1 MKRKLSLR
9 SSGVAAFAGVLCF
22 AASAV
27 FRAEAAKSV
36 DRVNIEYVQPK
47 DPAHQQIYE
56 RLKEARAL
64 ERIKELL
71 GPFRLPRRLLLKVTS
86 CDGVSNAWY
95 DENVITV
102 CYEFIADILKNAPE
116 ETVPSGV
123 TRQDAILGPVVDVF
137 FCTRADTRC
146 LIC

>member
-47 DPAHQQIYE
+47 DPAHQPIYE

-71 GPFRLPRRLLLKVTS
+71 A
-86 CDGVSNAWY
+86 VSSPAPAAAQG
-95 DENVITV
+95 DE
-102 CYEFIADILKNAPE
+102 
-116 ETVPSGV
+116 
-123 TRQDAILGPVVDVF
+123 
-137 FCTRADTRC
+137 
-146 LIC
+146 

>member
-27 FRAEAAKSV
+27 FPAEAAKSV

-47 DPAHQQIYE
+47 DPAHQPIYE

-64 ERIKELL
+64 ERIRNCW
-71 GPFRLPRRLLLKVTS
+71 GRFVSRAS
-86 CDGVSNAWY
+86 CFS
-95 DENVITV
+95 
-102 CYEFIADILKNAPE
+102 
-116 ETVPSGV
+116 
-123 TRQDAILGPVVDVF
+123 R
-137 FCTRADTRC
+137 
-146 LIC
+146 